1 MSREEV
7 GLDWFID
14 FNSDLLPFSCG
25 GETHNHVIG
34 VRYELLNEH
43 LLIITLA
50 EGALKQKKRKKN
62 AIFARKTRKKKP
74 TLETVFHQNM
84 ADENSGDEIPTHR
97 CHYQLRNLDE
107 RPAPREKLR

>member
-1 MSREEV
+1 MQFLREKLV
-7 GLDWFID
+7 
-14 FNSDLLPFSCG
+14 
-25 GETHNHVIG
+25 
-34 VRYELLNEH
+34 
-43 LLIITLA
+43 
-50 EGALKQKKRKKN
+50 
-62 AIFARKTRKKKP
+62 KKKP

>member
-50 EGALKQKKRKKN
+50 EGA
-62 AIFARKTRKKKP
+62 
-74 TLETVFHQNM
+74 
-84 ADENSGDEIPTHR
+84 
-97 CHYQLRNLDE
+97 
-107 RPAPREKLR
+107 